1 MIARPTLV
9 FLGFRQY
16 TEFLRIMKQITTP
29 LQPSTR
35 RTIRTVFQALDYGAL
50 APIYCEEGGDA
61 FWQAHRGPCERIGVN
76 LGRVLKEYLSL
87 GGRSLYVGAGIAE
100 LPIIIMEMKELGR
113 HISAHNLRQQEVEV
127 IHRACPDL
135 TQCLKT
141 TDARSALGAFDHIWM
156 VSVLNDPE
164 RFPEVSALSYGRAN
178 PATFDPKRF
187 SGERTMVQTTTKRC
201 LNKLTKPG
209 LVTTSV
215 EEIPWI
221 TQWCEDQAIS
231 YRIGEQDYPT
241 AIVGDPICFIEIG

>member
-1 MIARPTLV
+1 
-9 FLGFRQY
+9 
-16 TEFLRIMKQITTP
+16 MKQIATP

-35 RTIRTVFQALDYGAL
+35 KTIRTVFQTLDYGAL
-50 APIYCEEGGDA
+50 APIYCEEGGDE
-61 FWQAHRGPCERIGVN
+61 FWQAHRGPCERIGVK
-76 LGRVLKEYLSL
+76 LARVLKEQLTS

-100 LPIIIMEMKELGR
+100 IPTIIMEIKDLGR
-113 HISAHNLRQQEVEV
+113 QVSAHNLRQEEVEV

-135 TQCLKT
+135 TQCLQT
-141 TDARSALGAFDHIWM
+141 TDAQSAAGAFNHIWM

-178 PATFDPKRF
+178 PPTFDPIEF
-187 SGERTMVQTTTKRC
+187 ASERTVVQAITKKC

-209 LVTTSV
+209 LVTTSI